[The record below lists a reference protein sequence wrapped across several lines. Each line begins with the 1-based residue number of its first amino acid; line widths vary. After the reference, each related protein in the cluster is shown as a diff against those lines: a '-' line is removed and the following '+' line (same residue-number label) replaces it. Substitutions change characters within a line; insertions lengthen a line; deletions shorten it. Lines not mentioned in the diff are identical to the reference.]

1 MFGKAHDVITV
12 MRDAYEEMFTNWK
25 LESELNSE
33 LDKKV
38 LEVSAALE
46 LQKKITKQLLN
57 DKSRL
62 QEEMERLERRP
73 RLKSKVDTLDGE
85 VRGLM
90 RGDAGTGQTA
100 GGERTGV
107 NLLSGGVRDGERSGA
122 GSGHIS
128 PPSEGHPACAES
140 TRRQESKQTE
150 RKWETA
156 EESDCR
162 YTWRN
167 FVINL
172 FVLLRDIGN
181 ETLSATNKDTL
192 GYAASS
198 YREHSRG
205 HDRTLYSVANE
216 TLCHLPLPRTQCDT
230 I

>member
-1 MFGKAHDVITV
+1 MNHSESEMCVSILGNDHLHGTKGTPTAPSPSPSDKQKRLTVLNQRQDYSAVFGKAHDVITV

-90 RGDAGTGQTA
+90 R
-100 GGERTGV
+100 EIRE
-107 NLLSGGVRDGERSGA
+107 LREGVRTRDRQLEEKERVLTFYREEFGMEKEVA
-122 GSGHIS
+122 RDQDTFRPRAKAIRR
-128 PPSEGHPACAES
+128 AES
-140 TRRQESKQTE
+140 QQED
-150 RKWETA
+150 RKVHKHCA
-156 EESDCR
+156 SGK
-162 YTWRN
+162 
-167 FVINL
+167 
-172 FVLLRDIGN
+172 LLRSLI
-181 ETLSATNKDTL
+181 TDTL
-192 GYAASS
+192 G
-198 YREHSRG
+198 EI
-205 HDRTLYSVANE
+205 L
-216 TLCHLPLPRTQCDT
+216 
-230 I
+230 